1 MSEYYDKLET
11 RSADQRAKDLAKEL
25 PAIIARAKASAP
37 AYATL
42 LADHDPA
49 EITGP
54 EALAGLPLTRK
65 NELIERQAAD
75 PPYAG
80 LTTIPT
86 GDLACIY
93 QSPGPIY
100 DAEGRTSDYWRVAR
114 ALFAAGFRKGDIL
127 HNCFA
132 YHFTPAGAMIQTGAG
147 ALGCAVVPAGPGQ
160 TEQQIQAIRDVRP
173 TGYAGT
179 PSFLKI
185 ILEKADEMGEA
196 LPSLKRALVAGE
208 ALFPAVRQGFADRG
222 IEVCQF
228 YGTAD
233 LGSIAY
239 ESEARDGLI
248 VDEGV
253 IVEIVRPGTGQPVAE
268 GEVGEVVVT
277 TTARAY
283 PLIRFATGD
292 LSCLLPGDSPCGRT
306 NRRLKGWMGRADQG
320 TKIKGMFVHPPQV
333 AAIVSRHPEV
343 TRARLVVTGENN
355 TDIMTLVC
363 ETGAGSDT
371 LRDALAASVRAV
383 TKLGA
388 RIDFTTPGALPND
401 GIVIEDARKG

>member
-1 MSEYYDKLET
+1 MSDFYDKLET
-11 RSADQRAKDLAKEL
+11 RSADQRATDLAKSL
-25 PAIIARAKASAP
+25 PALIAHAKASAP
-37 AYATL
+37 AYAAL
-42 LADHDPA
+42 LANHDPA
-49 EITGP
+49 EITSP
-54 EALAGLPLTRK
+54 EALASLPLTRK
-65 NELIERQAAD
+65 SALIEQQAANA
-75 PPYAG
+75 PFAG
-80 LTTIPT
+80 LTAVPA

-93 QSPGPIY
+93 QSPGPIN
-100 DAEGRTSDYWRVAR
+100 DAEGRDADYWRVAR

-132 YHFTPAGAMIQTGAG
+132 YHFTPAGSMIQTGAL
-147 ALGCAVVPAGPGQ
+147 ALGCAVFPAGPGQ
-160 TEQQIQAIRDVRP
+160 TEQQIQAIRSVAP

-185 ILEKADEMGEA
+185 ILEKADETGEA

-222 IEVCQF
+222 IAVRQF

-233 LGSIAY
+233 LGNIAY
-239 ESEARDGLI
+239 ESEAQDGLI

-277 TTARAY
+277 TTATAY

-292 LSCLLPGDSPCGRT
+292 LSCFLPGISPCGRT
-306 NRRLKGWMGRADQG
+306 NSRLKGWMGRADQG

-333 AAIVSRHPEV
+333 AAIVSRHPEIN
-343 TRARLVVTGENN
+343 RARLVVSGDNN
-355 TDIMTLVC
+355 TDIMTLIC
-363 ETGAGSDT
+363 ETGAGSDA
-371 LRDALAASVRAV
+371 LRDAITASVRAV

-388 RIDFTTPGALPND
+388 QIDFTTPGTLPND
-401 GIVIEDARKG
+401 GIVIEDARNR

>member
-1 MSEYYDKLET
+1 MNEHYDNLET
-11 RSADQRAKDLAKEL
+11 RSADQRAADMAQEL
-25 PAIIARAKASAP
+25 PAIIAHAKASAP
-37 AYATL
+37 AYAAL

-54 EALAGLPLTRK
+54 EALASLPLTRK
-65 NELIERQAAD
+65 SDLIEQQAAN
-75 PPYAG
+75 PPFAG
-80 LTTIPT
+80 LTAVSA

-93 QSPGPIY
+93 QSPGPIN
-100 DAEGRTSDYWRVAR
+100 DAEGRDADYWRVAR
-114 ALFAAGFRKGDIL
+114 ALFAAGFRRGDIL

-132 YHFTPAGAMIQTGAG
+132 YHFTPAGAMIQTGAQ
-147 ALGCAVVPAGPGQ
+147 ALGCAVFPAGPGQ
-160 TEQQIQAIRDVRP
+160 TEQQIQAIRSLSPD
-173 TGYAGT
+173 GYAGT

-185 ILEKADEMGEA
+185 ILEKADEMGES

-222 IEVCQF
+222 IAVRQF

-233 LGSIAY
+233 LGNIAY
-239 ESEARDGLI
+239 ESESQEGLI

-292 LSCLLPGDSPCGRT
+292 LSCFLPGVSSCGRT

-320 TKIKGMFVHPPQV
+320 TKVKGMFVHPPQV
-333 AAIVSRHPEV
+333 ATIISRHPEII
-343 TRARLVVTGENN
+343 RARLVVTGDNN
-355 TDIMTLVC
+355 TDIMTLTC
-363 ETGAGSDT
+363 ETDSVSDS
-371 LRDALAASVRAV
+371 LREAIIASIRAV

-388 RIDFTTPGALPND
+388 EVDFTTPDALPND
-401 GIVIEDARKG
+401 GIVIEDARNR